1 MNPMDKREKY
11 KDYLLQ
17 IGQDLLKLKPLL
29 IDNKTLKESVSYL
42 AEFLRR
48 YFPISQLAVMQISRE
63 GGIKEGVFWKDGQDR
78 ALWTAVIHNALDR
91 WQTVERAA
99 CEADKPETGIE
110 SASAYALFPVTCDD
124 GLAGAL
130 LVQKPERAGRWT
142 DEEIVLLELMVSTI
156 SVTLINRA
164 RYEEYALQGYV
175 FNELMDNTST
185 NIYVTDVETNEI
197 LFMNK
202 AMQKTFGV
210 DKPEGKICWQVLQKG
225 MDGPC
230 PFCPVPALLSNE
242 DEHPSITWE
251 EKNTLTGINYKN
263 YDSFM
268 HWIDGR
274 TVHFQQSVDNTLT
287 RQLERAAAI
296 DELTDLLNRRAG
308 KLALSHTL
316 SQARADKIRVIVAM
330 YDVNDLKE
338 VNDTYGHAEGD
349 VLLKTIARSIKACLA
364 PQDYIFRLSGDE
376 FIIVFWDTSLAASKK
391 KIRHAREQIQS
402 FRKEHQKPYEM
413 DFCCGY
419 AEVEP
424 QDRRTLTEILT
435 GVDEKMYEKKRL
447 FHIRKAEEKYRKN
460 GEKQS
465 RAEAFSY
472 DKEHLY
478 DALVQ
483 STDDYIYVC
492 NMKTNTFRYPK
503 AMVEE
508 FDLPGEV
515 IENAAA
521 VWGARV
527 HDLDKNA
534 FLESNQEITDGR
546 TDCHSVEYRARN
558 RKGEWVWMRCRG
570 HLERDETGEPTLFA
584 GIITNLGKK
593 NKIDH
598 LTGLFNKF
606 EFEEEVER
614 LIRSEPEQPIGIMVL
629 GMDEFKRIN
638 DLYNRSFGD
647 EVIRITSQKIQTFL
661 PPDATVYRMDGDE
674 FGIILRDATVAG
686 LKRIYAKIYQAVN
699 HQQEFNGKKFYC
711 TLSAG
716 CTLYPQDGE
725 TYLDLIKYA
734 GYSLEYAKSKGKNQ
748 IAFFTKDILTG
759 KTRQLDLTELLR
771 ESAEHQFEGFEV
783 YYQLQVNA
791 AARKLKG
798 AEALARWKCEK
809 YGQIPPDQ
817 FIPILEES
825 GLIIPVGKWIF
836 EQAVEACARWIEK
849 DPDFVI
855 SINLSYVQLED
866 AGFIDFMERT
876 VLNSGVPPANVV
888 VEMTESY
895 IASNIDRIEG
905 VFERIRSFGMKIA
918 MDDFGTGYSSL
929 GILKKIPADIVK
941 IDRIFVKDV
950 QTSHFDLTF
959 IKFIVELCHDVGIEV
974 CLEGVE
980 TEGEY
985 KAAKPHG
992 VDFIQGYLFGRPV
1005 PDITFEEQNFN

>member
-1 MNPMDKREKY
+1 MDKRKKY
-11 KDYLLQ
+11 KERLLQ
-17 IGQDLLKLKPLL
+17 IDQDLFELKPLL
-29 IDNKTLKESVSYL
+29 IDNKSLKENADYL

-48 YFPISQLAVMQISRE
+48 YLPINQLALAQISNE
-63 GGIKEGVFWKDGQDR
+63 GSIKESAFWKNDQNEDF
-78 ALWTAVIHNALDR
+78 WMAVIHEHMDK
-91 WQTVERAA
+91 WQNEKDILSVFDIV
-99 CEADKPETGIE
+99 EADSDK
-110 SASAYALFPVTCDD
+110 ASIYALFPVACEDK
-124 GLAGAL
+124 LAGAL
-130 LVQKPERAGRWT
+130 LVQKPEQTGLWS
-142 DEEIVLLELMVSTI
+142 EEETALLELMASTI
-156 SVTLINRA
+156 SVTLVNRA

-202 AMQKTFGV
+202 AMQKSFGIE
-210 DKPEGKICWQVLQKG
+210 KPEGKICWQVLQKG
-225 MDGPC
+225 MEGPC
-230 PFCPVPALLSNE
+230 PFCPVPALLKDE
-242 DEHPSITWE
+242 DEHPSIVWE
-251 EKNTLTGINYKN
+251 EENTRTGITYKN

-268 HWIDGR
+268 QWTDGR
-274 TVHFQQSVDNTLT
+274 TVHFQQSVDNTTT
-287 RQLERAAAI
+287 RQLEKAAAT

-308 KLALSHTL
+308 KLALGHTL
-316 SQARADKIRVIVAM
+316 SQAKRDKIRVIVGM

-349 VLLKTIARSIKACLA
+349 VLLKTIARNIKECLT

-376 FIIVFWDTSLAASKK
+376 FIIVFKDTDLTASKE
-391 KIRHAREQIQS
+391 KIRRARERIQ
-402 FRKEHQKPYEM
+402 FFKEDSQKPYEM
-413 DFCCGY
+413 NFCCGY
-419 AEVEP
+419 EEIEP
-424 QDRRTLTEILT
+424 GDQRTITEILT
-435 GVDEKMYEKKRL
+435 NVDEKMYEKKRL
-447 FHIRKAEEKYRKN
+447 FHIQKAEEKYRKD
-460 GEKQS
+460 GEKQG
-465 RAEAFSY
+465 RTKTFSY

-508 FDLPGEV
+508 FELPGEV
-515 IENAAA
+515 VENAAA

-527 HDLDKNA
+527 HDLDKKA

-546 TDCHSVEYRARN
+546 TDCHSVEYRAKN

-606 EFEEEVER
+606 EFEEEIER
-614 LIRSEPEQPIGIMVL
+614 LISTKPDQPIGIMIL

-661 PPDATVYRMDGDE
+661 PPDASVYRMDGDE
-674 FGIILRDATVAG
+674 FGIILRNGTVHG
-686 LKRIYAKIYQAVN
+686 LKNIYGKIYQAVN

-716 CTLYPQDGE
+716 CTLYPLDGR

-734 GYSLEYAKSKGKNQ
+734 GYSLEYAKNKGKNQ
-748 IAFFTKDILTG
+748 IAFFSEEILIG

-771 ESAEHQFEGFEV
+771 ESVEQGFESFEV

-791 AARKLKG
+791 DTRKIKG

-809 YGQIPPDQ
+809 YGQVPPDQ

-836 EQAVEACARWIEK
+836 EQALGACARWIKE

-855 SINLSYVQLED
+855 SVNLSYVQLED
-866 AGFIDFMERT
+866 AGFIDFMEQA
-876 VLNSGVPPANVV
+876 VLSSGVPPANVV

-895 IASNIDRIEG
+895 IASNINRIEG
-905 VFERIRSFGMKIA
+905 IFDRIRCFGMKIA

-985 KAAKPHG
+985 EAVKPHD
-992 VDFIQGYLFGRPV
+992 VDFIQGYLFGKPV
-1005 PDITFEEQNFN
+1005 PESTFEEQNFS